1 MCIRDSATL
10 MDKLGGYTRETRTP
24 DSVEGWYWGAKHVW
38 GAGAN
43 KGLGLVAPPE
53 TGYNSWNVLLD
64 ICQNSEMLVF
74 DAGDYELTTN
84 YASMFLSQ
92 VMGYWEE
99 LGKEMICV
107 DPFCNYTSV
116 CHTMKLSLIHISRWA
131 RTRRISPRW
140 ELRRDRRGQVD
151 RRAWL
156 PARRARRRT
165 TARRPSCETP

>member
-1 MCIRDSATL
+1 MV
-10 MDKLGGYTRETRTP
+10 LGRKKARLGRRCQQ
-24 DSVEGWYWGAKHVW
+24 S
-38 GAGAN
+38 
-43 KGLGLVAPPE
+43 LGLVAPPE

-64 ICQNSEMLVF
+64 ILPELEMLVF

-116 CHTMKLSLIHISRWA
+116 C
-131 RTRRISPRW
+131 
-140 ELRRDRRGQVD
+140 
-151 RRAWL
+151 
-156 PARRARRRT
+156 
-165 TARRPSCETP
+165 TP